1 VVRLTHLS
9 GSRAGRVET
18 LSKPVLRVGRGAQC
32 DLRFDA
38 AHDLTVSTYHAEI
51 RFDGTT
57 YVLVDTDSTNG
68 TLLNGR
74 SVTQEP
80 LRSGDVIVFG
90 GAEGP
95 QVRFEAIE
103 DPTALAATLAAGS
116 DPGIAA
122 PRGLPRAGGKLD
134 AEMARLAQHA
144 AAQARVQRQGAGSRA
159 SGQTMLV
166 IMDAIQQAVARHRSG
181 WMRWAAVGGAAALT
195 VIAVLVAVVI
205 YQQRQLAQKVGTKQT
220 LDSEISD
227 LQTRIQRE
235 TDEARLG
242 NLVAQLETLSG
253 QAASITEDLTGSDRG
268 RKALEK
274 AGIDPAGDFV
284 EREIRR
290 ILQAFDA
297 ATYKIPRP
305 FRDRV
310 EHYLAEWRKSPSGL
324 RLLWE
329 RRQRHWPM
337 IARAFAEERVPHE
350 LAYVAWVESN
360 LDPAACS
367 MVGARGMWQFM
378 PATGRRFNLRIDRDF
393 DRCRPRAG
401 ETRCDCGA
409 GVDDRVDPYKASR
422 AAAQYLG
429 ALLSEFGT
437 DSFMLAIASYNKG
450 EEGMRKVLRDQK
462 LRTRAERDFWH
473 LYYLKLLPNE
483 TLEYVPKIIAV
494 AIVGNNPR
502 EFGLE

>member
-1 VVRLTHLS
+1 VIRLTHLS
-9 GSRAGRVET
+9 GSHVGHVET
-18 LSKPVLRVGRGAQC
+18 LAKPVLRVGRGAQC
-32 DLRFDA
+32 DVRFDA
-38 AHDLTVSTYHAEI
+38 VQDQTVSTYHAEI
-51 RFDGTT
+51 RFDGRG
-57 YVLVDTDSTNG
+57 YVLVDTDSANG

-74 SVTQEP
+74 SVIQEP

-95 QVRFEAIE
+95 HVRFETVDE
-103 DPTALAATLAAGS
+103 AATLVATSVAPMVS
-116 DPGIAA
+116 AERYQASRAPGKTD
-122 PRGLPRAGGKLD
+122 L
-134 AEMARLAQHA
+134 EMARLAQEA
-144 AAQARVQRQGAGSRA
+144 AARARVRREGTGGQG
-159 SGQTMLV
+159 SGQTMFV
-166 IMDAIQQAVARHRSG
+166 IMDAIQQAVARHRSH
-181 WMRWAAVGGAAALT
+181 WMRWVTVGGAAALT

-205 YQQRQLAQKVGTKQT
+205 YQQHQLAQKVGTKQT
-220 LDSEISD
+220 MDSEIAE
-227 LQTRIQRE
+227 LQAQIQRE
-235 TDEARLG
+235 TDEARLTS
-242 NLVAQLETLSG
+242 LVARLEMVSR
-253 QAASITEDLTGSDRG
+253 QAATLTTDLAGSDRG

-274 AGIDPAGDFV
+274 AGIDPTGDFV

-290 ILQAFDA
+290 ILHAFEA
-297 ATYKIPRP
+297 ETYKIPRP

-310 EHYLAEWRKSPSGL
+310 EHYLGEWRKNRAGL
-324 RLLWE
+324 RILWE
-329 RRQRHWPM
+329 RRQQHWPM
-337 IARAFAEERVPHE
+337 ISRAFAEERVPQE

-367 MVGARGMWQFM
+367 AVGARGMWQFM
-378 PATGRRFNLRIDRDF
+378 PATGRRFNLRVDRAF
-393 DRCRPRAG
+393 DRCRPRDG
-401 ETRCDCGA
+401 EARCECGA
-409 GVDDRVDPYKASR
+409 GVDDRLDPYKASR

-437 DSFMLAIASYNKG
+437 ESFMLAIASYNKG
-450 EEGMRKVLRDQK
+450 EGGMRKVLRDQK